1 MGKSLVIPTKVG
13 IHQLNP
19 TALPPCRMDPRL
31 RGSDDPFCCS
41 NIPTTPLSSYPHH
54 PHHSVV
60 ILREGGGSMR
70 WYGQSRR

>member
-31 RGSDDPFCCS
+31 RGSDSAIC
-41 NIPTTPLSSYPHH
+41 
-54 PHHSVV
+54 
-60 ILREGGGSMR
+60 
-70 WYGQSRR
+70 